1 MRNVWI
7 ENLQYVDDCNLC
19 VCKYVKRFQD
29 LFETF
34 QRRASSFEQKGLG
47 GFGVMIRLAGDRQ
60 RILFHIEFR
69 VVISTPPSASEELH
83 GLPFLLIRQF
93 YHTYSLSSCLPAK
106 FTIAFL
112 LLTFMND

>member
-47 GFGVMIRLAGDRQ
+47 GSVL
-60 RILFHIEFR
+60 
-69 VVISTPPSASEELH
+69 
-83 GLPFLLIRQF
+83 
-93 YHTYSLSSCLPAK
+93 
-106 FTIAFL
+106 
-112 LLTFMND
+112 

>member
-69 VVISTPPSASEELH
+69 VVISTPPSRGASWASISTHQAVLSYIQ
-83 GLPFLLIRQF
+83 PFI
-93 YHTYSLSSCLPAK
+93 LSSS
-106 FTIAFL
+106 
-112 LLTFMND
+112 